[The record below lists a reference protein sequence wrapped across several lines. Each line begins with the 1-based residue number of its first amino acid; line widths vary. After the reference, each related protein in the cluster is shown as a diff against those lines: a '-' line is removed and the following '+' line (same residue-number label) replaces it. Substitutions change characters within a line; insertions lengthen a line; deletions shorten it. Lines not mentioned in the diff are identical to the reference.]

1 MRFFKNLYDY
11 RELLKTS
18 VQKDVRGKYKNSV
31 LGVFWS
37 FLNPLLQIFV
47 YWFVFGKVMGSNEP
61 NYVVFLC
68 CGLIPWTF
76 FATTINRNAF
86 IFIENGNIIKKVFFP
101 REVLPVSA
109 VTSEMINFV
118 ISTSIILCFVTAYH
132 RLTIYALFYPLVL
145 FVQYILTLG
154 ISFFV
159 SSITVYF
166 RDLQHFIGVF
176 LQLMFYATPIAYSV
190 SRVPANFQWI
200 ATLNPVAHIIEA
212 YRAIFY
218 SGTMPDLFSLLII
231 FVIGIV
237 LCVTGYIFFSHMQKG
252 FAEQF

>member
-1 MRFFKNLYDY
+1 MIFFKNLYEY

-18 VQKDVRGKYKNSV
+18 VRKDVRGKYKNSF
-31 LGVFWS
+31 LGVIWS

-47 YWFVFGKVMGSNEP
+47 YWFVFGKVMGSSEP

-76 FATTINRNAF
+76 FASTINRNAF
-86 IFIENGNIIKKVFFP
+86 IFVENGNIIKKVFFP

-109 VTSEMINFV
+109 VTSETINFV
-118 ISTSIILCFVTAYH
+118 ISTVIILGFVIAYNRFTAFV
-132 RLTIYALFYPLVL
+132 LFYPLIL
-145 FVQYILTLG
+145 FVQYFLTLG

-159 SSITVYF
+159 SSVTVYF
-166 RDLQHFIGVF
+166 RDLQHFIAVF
-176 LQLMFYATPIAYSV
+176 LQLMFYATPIAYSA
-190 SRVPANFQWI
+190 SRVPENFRWI
-200 ATLNPVAHIIEA
+200 ATLNPIAHIIEA

-218 SGTMPDLFSLLII
+218 NGTMPDLLSLLVI

-237 LCVTGYIFFSHMQKG
+237 LCIVGYIFFYHMQKG